1 MNQQKNDNHD
11 YETAPDAL
19 LDYFNLL
26 PKATVKLLNIS
37 RYQLLMETAAA
48 LQKVLAESLQEGSL
62 MIDIDAD
69 FNLGSISG
77 ELPELSVMNPKELS
91 DILKYADN
99 YEIYPLTNGNLRFD
113 VVFQNI
119 LKGCYGEE
127 RL

>member
-11 YETAPDAL
+11 YETALDAL

-26 PKATVKLLNIS
+26 PKATVKLLNLS

-48 LQKVLAESLQEGSL
+48 LQKVLAESLPEGSL
-62 MIDIDAD
+62 MIHIDVD

-77 ELPELSVMNPKELS
+77 ELPELSVMNPKALS
-91 DILKYADN
+91 DILQHADN
-99 YEIYPLTNGNLRFD
+99 YEIYPLTNGNLRLD